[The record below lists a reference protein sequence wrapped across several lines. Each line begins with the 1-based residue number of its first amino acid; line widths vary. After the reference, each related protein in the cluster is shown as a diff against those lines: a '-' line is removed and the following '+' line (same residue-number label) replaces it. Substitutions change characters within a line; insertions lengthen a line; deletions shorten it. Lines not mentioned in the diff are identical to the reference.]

1 MATINDVKL
10 GGNLTADPE
19 RREMPN
25 GTPVADFGLAVTRPG
40 SARKGRENGT
50 DYFRVSA
57 FGPLAETILN
67 NKAKGDAVV
76 VDGRIDYSSWEAPDG
91 SKRSRTQVVAESVQ
105 FVDTV
110 GNGINAVVL
119 LGNMT
124 RDPETRFVE
133 TASESGVP
141 VCSFGLAM
149 NRVRSQKEG
158 AVDFA
163 DVDVWRES
171 AEAVQANKKGGDGVL
186 VHGRLRSESWEAEG
200 GSRRYKTKVVAD
212 SVQFTSKPRSGAAPK
227 TSANGS
233 AGAKP
238 AYNRRPA
245 SGSASGSA
253 NGSANGP
260 TGGSGKKATRA
271 QISRLGREAIARS
284 GEDGVAKFERHIGKK
299 LSDLTVEEAS
309 NHISSF
315 EMATA

>member
-25 GTPVADFGLAVTRPG
+25 GTPVADFGLAVTRPT
-40 SARKGRENGT
+40 AKGRENGT

-149 NRVRSQKEG
+149 NRVRSKQED

-171 AEAVQANKKGGDGVL
+171 AEAVQANKKSGDGVL

-212 SVQFTSKPRSGAAPK
+212 SVQFTSKPRSGAASK
-227 TSANGS
+227 ASANGSANGS

-238 AYNRRPA
+238 AYCRGP
-245 SGSASGSA
+245 A
-253 NGSANGP
+253 NGSAGGP
-260 TGGSGKKATRA
+260 GKKATRA
-271 QISRLGREAIARS
+271 QISRLEREATARS

-299 LSDLTVEEAS
+299 LADLTVEEAS